1 MVFDRMFIR
10 HWDTW
15 SDGRMN
21 RVFVADLPA
30 AKATAVGDA
39 TLVGADVPGDVP
51 SKPFGDSSEYA
62 WAPDGK
68 SLVLSARKSDRTEPW
83 STNFDLYQ
91 VSADGSGAAR
101 NLTEANKAWDT
112 GPVFAD
118 DGKTLYY
125 RAMERPGF
133 EADRLAIMAM
143 DLASGD
149 IREIAPDWD
158 RSAGGRVLSDDGK
171 TIYNTTDR
179 KAKRLNYTQQLPTS
193 MPASA

>member
-1 MVFDRMFIR
+1 MRISD
-10 HWDTW
+10 W
-15 SDGRMN
+15 SSD
-21 RVFVADLPA
+21 VCSSDL
-30 AKATAVGDA
+30 
-39 TLVGADVPGDVP
+39 
-51 SKPFGDSSEYA
+51 
-62 WAPDGK
+62 
-68 SLVLSARKSDRTEPW
+68 RTEPW

-143 DLASGD
+143 DLASGA
-149 IREIAPDWD
+149 IREIAPGWD
-158 RSAGGRVLSDDGK
+158 RPAGGVGLPDDGQPIL
-171 TIYNTTDR
+171 T
-179 KAKRLNYTQQLPTS
+179 PP
-193 MPASA
+193 PAVGGAPR

>member
-1 MVFDRMFIR
+1 MIRRPPRSTRTDTLFPYTTLFRSR

-30 AKATAVGDA
+30 AQATAVGDA

-91 VSADGSGAAR
+91 
-101 NLTEANKAWDT
+101 
-112 GPVFAD
+112 
-118 DGKTLYY
+118 
-125 RAMERPGF
+125 
-133 EADRLAIMAM
+133 
-143 DLASGD
+143 
-149 IREIAPDWD
+149 
-158 RSAGGRVLSDDGK
+158 
-171 TIYNTTDR
+171 DR
-179 KAKRLNYTQQLPTS
+179 KSTRLNS
-193 MPASA
+193 SH

>member
-39 TLVGADVPGDVP
+39 TLVGADVLGDVP

-101 NLTEANKAWDT
+101 NRSEERRVGTEWVST
-112 GPVFAD
+112 CRSRG
-118 DGKTLYY
+118 
-125 RAMERPGF
+125 
-133 EADRLAIMAM
+133 
-143 DLASGD
+143 
-149 IREIAPDWD
+149 AP
-158 RSAGGRVLSDDGK
+158 
-171 TIYNTTDR
+171 NT
-179 KAKRLNYTQQLPTS
+179 
-193 MPASA
+193 

>member
-1 MVFDRMFIR
+1 MYFVLLVFFFSSRRRHTRCALVTGVQTCALPIFDRMFIR

-39 TLVGADVPGDVP
+39 TLVGADVLGDVP

-83 STNFDLYQ
+83 STNFDLYH

-101 NLTEANKAWDT
+101 NL
-112 GPVFAD
+112 
-118 DGKTLYY
+118 
-125 RAMERPGF
+125 
-133 EADRLAIMAM
+133 
-143 DLASGD
+143 
-149 IREIAPDWD
+149 
-158 RSAGGRVLSDDGK
+158 
-171 TIYNTTDR
+171 
-179 KAKRLNYTQQLPTS
+179 
-193 MPASA
+193 